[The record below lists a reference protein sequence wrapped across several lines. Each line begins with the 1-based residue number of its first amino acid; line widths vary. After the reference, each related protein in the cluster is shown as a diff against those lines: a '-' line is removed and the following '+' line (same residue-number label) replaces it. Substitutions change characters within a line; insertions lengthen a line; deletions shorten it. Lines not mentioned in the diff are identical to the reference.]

1 MRLTRWH
8 ILLGIAGV
16 CALGFVYL
24 ILTRRTIRQQT
35 RNAESFLAQLQA
47 FIRSH
52 GQDTDAYS
60 WLLRRS
66 HGLQVEMGALGVL
79 GFKAPHA
86 NYIVHN
92 WPVVVNSLTE
102 MRLWS
107 DQGYRASGAPRQQ
120 FYDYGATLQEAIL
133 RFAGTLEDRIG
144 ELTRSLRNPLIWFR
158 NGITLI
164 LLAPF
169 MVLRSL
175 GVSGIPEATALS
187 GKSVFKM
194 LAAVATLAT
203 IAASAV
209 TIIDGWDKTLLFTK
223 TVVAHFHR

>member
-1 MRLTRWH
+1 MILTRWH

-16 CALGFVYL
+16 CSLGFVYL
-24 ILTRRTIRQQT
+24 ILTRRTILQRA
-35 RNAESFLAQLQA
+35 RNAESFLAQLQT

-66 HGLQVEMGALGVL
+66 HGLQVEMGALGVMA
-79 GFKAPHA
+79 FKAPYA
-86 NYIVHN
+86 KYVVQN

-133 RFAGTLEDRIG
+133 RFAGTLEDRIA
-144 ELTRSLRNPLIWFR
+144 ELTASLRNPLIWFR

-175 GVSGIPEATALS
+175 GVSGIPEATVLT
-187 GKSVFKM
+187 GKNLFRI
-194 LAAVATLAT
+194 LASVATLAT
-203 IAASAV
+203 IGGSAV

-223 TVVAHFHR
+223 TVVAHFNK